1 MTINKMLLLL
11 NIEPVL
17 IKKINKTIAMCI
29 APKAVKSHFLPRI
42 DVIWGRKFLFTV
54 FF

>member
-17 IKKINKTIAMCI
+17 IKKINKTIAMFI
-29 APKAVKSHFLPRI
+29 AHKAVKSHFLSRI